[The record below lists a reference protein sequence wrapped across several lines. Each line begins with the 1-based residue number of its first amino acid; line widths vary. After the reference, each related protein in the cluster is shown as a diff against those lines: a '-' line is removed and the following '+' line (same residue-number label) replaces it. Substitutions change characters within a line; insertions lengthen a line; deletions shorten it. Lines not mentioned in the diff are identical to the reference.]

1 MELYEAEGRGFCS
14 NFNMG
19 GQNKVKLWNFSLKI
33 RGYGGGGGG
42 VVNQLGMGGG
52 GG

>member
-33 RGYGGGGGG
+33 RGDGGGGGSVISWIWRG
-42 VVNQLGMGGG
+42 
-52 GG
+52 